1 VFNVIKFLIKLFF
14 SIIPLLYCLFNFVVL
29 PFMVKKVL
37 IIVKRVLL
45 LQLMQWLERGDD
57 ETRESQQRHIVIWP
71 QPAG

>member
-57 ETRESQQRHIVIWP
+57 ETRESQQRHIVIW
-71 QPAG
+71 